1 MKYSMKE
8 QYRFLIGEIKQKPQ
22 LQQLDDSFI
31 EKHLDSYFLTNGE
44 IRKKIEN
51 KTLHKK
57 EKIVKNIVKEIRK
70 NIGTVYGSY
79 QTALHKKKE
88 RFLEEENIESLLLC
102 HKSTRERKEFY
113 PFIYKKILQWHTPT
127 GIADIACGFNP
138 ISYPYLE
145 KLSTNLTYY
154 VSDINQEDM
163 DVIQTYFEKFSLTGK
178 AISLDAT
185 TLDFLKDEDFLN
197 KDTLFL
203 LKALDSFEFDKKN
216 SSKKLLELVPQQFI
230 VVSFP
235 TKSLVSKKEVSLEKR
250 NWFYKFLE
258 QKKWNYS
265 TFEIE
270 NEIFFLIEKTS

>member
-1 MKYSMKE
+1 MKE
-8 QYRFLIGEIKQKPQ
+8 QYGFLINEIKEKPQ
-22 LQQLDDSFI
+22 LKQLDNEFI
-31 EKHLDSYFLTNGE
+31 EKYLHSYFLTHGE
-44 IRKKIEN
+44 VRKKIEN

-57 EKIVKNIVKEIRK
+57 EKIVKEIVKEIRK
-70 NIGTVYGSY
+70 NIGVVYGSY
-79 QTALHKKKE
+79 QTAMHKKKE
-88 RFLEEENIESLLLC
+88 RFLDEENIDALLLC

-113 PFIYKKILQWHTPT
+113 PLVYKKILNWHQPT

-138 ISYPYLE
+138 ISYIYLE
-145 KLSTNLTYY
+145 KLIPNLTYY
-154 VSDINQEDM
+154 VSDINKEDM
-163 DVIQTYFEKFSLTGK
+163 ELIQTYFEKFSLKGR
-178 AISLDAT
+178 AVSQDAT
-185 TLDFLKDEDFLN
+185 KLEFLKDKDFLN

-216 SSKKLLELVPQQFI
+216 SSKNLLELVPQQFI

-258 QKKWNYS
+258 LKGWKYT

-270 NEIFFLIEKTS
+270 NEIFFLIKKSP